1 MEEQNKQG
9 EKLQSSDDDLR
20 VWADIFFCFTKTDIQ
35 CIHKRW
41 IKSKPN
47 HLKNYAAVI
56 LHSYLS
62 YEINPFTQQGLN
74 YVITEYQQS
83 SS

>member
-9 EKLQSSDDDLR
+9 EKLQSSDDDRR
-20 VWADIFFCFTKTDIQ
+20 VCTDIFFCFTKPHIQ
-35 CIHKRW
+35 RIHKWW

-56 LHSYLS
+56 LHSYFP
-62 YEINPFTQQGLN
+62 YEINPFKQQELN
-74 YVITEYQQS
+74 YVIT
-83 SS
+83 